1 MKYARTRRLLWIGVA
16 AAVAPFLPTPPA
28 GHAQPPAAPAGT
40 AEEIE
45 RGRYLIS
52 VGGCNDCHTPGFMVD
67 PFAVPE
73 SEWLTGV
80 PVGWRGPWGTTYA
93 ANLRR
98 RVQEMSED
106 EWVTLLKTRKAMP
119 PMPWFSVSRLKEAD
133 SRAIFRYIRSL
144 GPKGEH
150 VPKYLPP
157 PQDPATPYMSL
168 DLQHAQAVE
177 QVKELRMERPPQP

>member
-1 MKYARTRRLLWIGVA
+1 MKYARTRRLLWVGVA
-16 AAVAPFLPTPPA
+16 VAAAPFLPAPPDS
-28 GHAQPPAAPAGT
+28 HAQPPAKPAAT

-73 SEWLTGV
+73 TDWLTGV

-98 RVQEMSED
+98 RVHEMSED

-119 PMPWFSVSRLKEAD
+119 PMPWFSVSRLKEAG
-133 SRAIFRYIRSL
+133 SRAVYRYIRSL

-157 PQDPATPYMSL
+157 QQDPATPYLSM
-168 DLQHAQAVE
+168 DMQHAPAGH

>member
-1 MKYARTRRLLWIGVA
+1 MKYVRTQMLVWAGRSA
-16 AAVAPFLPTPPA
+16 AALLFLMTSRA
-28 GHAQPPAAPAGT
+28 THAQAPAAPGAT
-40 AEEIE
+40 ETEIE

-98 RVQEMSED
+98 RVQEMSEQ

-119 PMPWFSVSRLKEAD
+119 PMPWFSVSRLKDAD
-133 SRAIFRYIRSL
+133 SRAVYHYIRSL

-157 PQDPATPYMSL
+157 QQDPATPYMSL
-168 DLQHAQAVE
+168 DLQHAPTVTE
-177 QVKELRMERPPQP
+177 VKELRMERPPTP